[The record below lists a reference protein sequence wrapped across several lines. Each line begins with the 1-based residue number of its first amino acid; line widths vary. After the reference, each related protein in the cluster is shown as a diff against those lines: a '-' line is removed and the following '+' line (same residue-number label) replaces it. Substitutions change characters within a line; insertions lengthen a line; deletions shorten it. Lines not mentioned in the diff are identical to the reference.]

1 MNIIT
6 LISVLMGICFS
17 IIVIWRTT
25 LAMIEKK
32 KILFFMPFFIF
43 GLALSFYASF
53 YFYAVYDKIFWLFYE
68 LLLLIAITWILI
80 NLRRKNGSS

>member
-6 LISVLMGICFS
+6 LISVLMGIFFS
-17 IIVIWRTT
+17 IIIIWKTT

-43 GLALSFYASF
+43 GLALSFYAGF
-53 YFYAVYDKIFWLFYE
+53 YFYAIYDKIFWLFYE
-68 LLLLIAITWILI
+68 LLLLVAIIWILI
-80 NLRRKNGSS
+80 NLRRKNGSY

>member
-6 LISVLMGICFS
+6 IISVLMGICFS

-32 KILFFMPFFIF
+32 KIVFFIPFFIF
-43 GLALSFYASF
+43 GLALSFYAGF
-53 YFYAVYDKIFWLFYE
+53 YFYAIYDKIFWLFYE
-68 LLLLIAITWILI
+68 LLLLTAITWIFI
-80 NLRRKNGSS
+80 NLRRKNGSY

>member
-1 MNIIT
+1 MKGVTI
-6 LISVLMGICFS
+6 ISVLMGIFFS

-25 LAMIEKK
+25 LAMIENK

-43 GLALSFYASF
+43 GLTISCYAGF

-68 LLLLIAITWILI
+68 LLLLIAIIWILI
-80 NLRRKNGSS
+80 NLRWKDDKD

>member
-6 LISVLMGICFS
+6 IISVLMGICFS

-32 KILFFMPFFIF
+32 KILFFMPFFLF
-43 GLALSFYASF
+43 GLALCFYAGF

-68 LLLLIAITWILI
+68 LLLLTAITWIFI
-80 NLRRKNGSS
+80 NLRRKNGRD

>member
-6 LISVLMGICFS
+6 LISVLMGIFFS
-17 IIVIWRTT
+17 IIIIWRTT

-43 GLALSFYASF
+43 GLALSFYAGF
-53 YFYAVYDKIFWLFYE
+53 YFYAVYDKIFWLFFE
-68 LLLLIAITWILI
+68 LLLLTAIIWILI
-80 NLRRKNGSS
+80 NLRRKNDL